1 MHKYTIY
8 IENLTFRAV
17 IGILDKERREAQT
30 VVADVEILYSKK
42 GEVFI
47 DYAQVAKMIEEGMK
61 KEQYLLL
68 EEALASLSAQI
79 KSQFPAVETLKL
91 KLSKPNILDNCVVSV
106 EVFNKY

>member
-1 MHKYTIY
+1 MHKYTIH
-8 IENLTFRAV
+8 IENLTFQAV
-17 IGILDKERREAQT
+17 IGILDKERREAQK

-47 DYAQVAKMIEEGMK
+47 NYAQVAKMIEEGMK

-68 EEALASLSAQI
+68 EEALEDLSSKI
-79 KSQFPAVETLKL
+79 KLHFPTIETLKI
-91 KLSKPNILDNCVVSV
+91 KLSKPEILDNCVVSV